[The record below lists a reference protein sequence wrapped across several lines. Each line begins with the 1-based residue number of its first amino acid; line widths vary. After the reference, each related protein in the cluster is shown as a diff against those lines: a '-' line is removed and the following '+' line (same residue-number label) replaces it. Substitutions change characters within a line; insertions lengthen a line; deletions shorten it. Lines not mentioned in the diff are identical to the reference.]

1 MAIEP
6 AAVSISRSHPLSSGC
21 CCTVGPEAAVPTAA
35 GTTIGG
41 SEVAEQDHLGL
52 LVFY

>member
-1 MAIEP
+1 MGIEP
-6 AAVSISRSHPLSSGC
+6 VAVSIPRSHPLSSGC
-21 CCTVGPEAAVPTAA
+21 CCAVFPEAAVPTTA

-41 SEVAEQDHLGL
+41 FEVVEQDPLGL